1 MTKLALNKSK
11 SAPVQGPCD
20 TLDLSCYF
28 MHKEPGFRWKRGV
41 QKTFIRLSA
50 QTFTLMESSKSFRS
64 LVVTR
69 WQLHGLAQ
77 DFRAKIVL

>member
-1 MTKLALNKSK
+1 
-11 SAPVQGPCD
+11 
-20 TLDLSCYF
+20 
-28 MHKEPGFRWKRGV
+28 MHKESGFRWKRGV